1 MKNLFLLF
9 VSMLFLPKTSLAAG
23 GEPGFIATIPSA
35 ITIGTEVILP
45 GSFAIALDSYQKC
58 NATLLKLEAKV
69 GKKISIPRDVVMC
82 KVIAGSA
89 RIETTIDVSVSDEA
103 ALVWFRTQ
111 DEQSLAIYQV
121 ALRFKIAK

>member
-89 RIETTIDVSVSDEA
+89 RIETTIDV
-103 ALVWFRTQ
+103 R
-111 DEQSLAIYQV
+111 LAMKLLLSGLERKMNNHWLSIK
-121 ALRFKIAK
+121 LRCGSK